1 MSVLN
6 NFLGNV
12 DVAQVFGIDVS
23 SANSDA
29 QATFGSGDI
38 VLIDSSGEGV
48 ISGIFPDSHEYSG
61 TTGFLTSRSIIKTV
75 DLISEGEIEGIVSG
89 DFKKIAFNAGTV
101 ALTVGL
107 GSNSAGSKSL

>member
-48 ISGIFPDSHEYSG
+48 ISGIFPDSHEYCQWRIH
-61 TTGFLTSRSIIKTV
+61 TYRHQR
-75 DLISEGEIEGIVSG
+75 
-89 DFKKIAFNAGTV
+89 
-101 ALTVGL
+101 
-107 GSNSAGSKSL
+107 